1 MWTTVDMK
9 QQQQPNTTESSVDLP
24 ISMFPVENPDLIY
37 KRWEDDIIWDSEVR
51 VLNKS
56 TETLSF
62 NIIN

>member
-1 MWTTVDMK
+1 MK

-56 TETLSF
+56 TKTLSF
-62 NIIN
+62 NI